1 MIDRADVP
9 SRVFYHPRRHAAV
22 RTDEYIFS
30 QLIPYIGN
38 KRKLLPL
45 ISRGIQCTGQPRGI
59 FVDLFSGSTVV
70 ARLAKTLGFQ
80 VVANDWEPYAYE
92 IARGTVALNQVPD
105 FAALGGAARVF
116 EELNQLDPV
125 HGYIAEHL
133 CPRDDERPDPTV
145 ERMFFT
151 RQNGERIDAIRER
164 IAAWETEGK
173 LSADERAYLLSGLIY
188 SVSYVSNTSGVFK
201 GFHEGWGGRTK

>member
-45 ISRGIQCTGQPRGI
+45 ISRGIQCTGQPRGL

-70 ARLAKTLGFQ
+70 ARLAKTLGFRI
-80 VVANDWEPYAYE
+80 VANDWEPYAYE
-92 IARGTVALNQVPD
+92 IARGTVALNAPPP
-105 FAALGGAARVF
+105 FSSLGGVDAVF
-116 EELNQLDPV
+116 THLNTLAPR
-125 HGYIAEHL
+125 HGYVATHL
-133 CPRDDERPDPTV
+133 CPADDEAPDITR
-145 ERMFFT
+145 ERLFFT
-151 RQNGERIDAIRER
+151 RQNGERIDAIREQ
-164 IAAWETEGK
+164 IASWEADG
-173 LSADERAYLLSGLIY
+173 LLNVDERAFLLSALAY
-188 SVSYVSNTSGVFK
+188 AVSY
-201 GFHEGWGGRTK
+201 